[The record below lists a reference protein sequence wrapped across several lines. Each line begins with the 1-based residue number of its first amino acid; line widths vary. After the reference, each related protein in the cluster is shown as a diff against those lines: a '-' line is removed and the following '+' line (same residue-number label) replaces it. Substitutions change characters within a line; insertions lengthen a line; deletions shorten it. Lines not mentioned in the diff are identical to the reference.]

1 MKIFY
6 SEKISV
12 LGLVLCLSV
21 LSLGCIDFSGGEP
34 DTDEIKII
42 GEEKSPNG
50 KFIAT
55 SFSCSGRGAAGYFY
69 FNASL
74 RKAGEKLDQR
84 DGLLGKHKTWKAFAN
99 IEVKWIDDE
108 NLEVSYSQS
117 NSPDYKENNAVKVE
131 SKHGIKIHHNIRKK
145 AKKAETPKIDKRI
158 MALLG
163 GKSVYALIANLSKAK
178 TCEAYRIDGYSR
190 GAKEDKRGKMRG
202 YPIISGPTPID
213 DASKV
218 SLSNVIIDSNT
229 YLWDVAKSC
238 EFLPGVALHLADAN
252 VQVDILICF
261 SCDELEI
268 YTNGK
273 RAGHEDFDLQRSNLL
288 RVAKKLFPKDEKIQA
303 LK

>member
-21 LSLGCIDFSGGEP
+21 LSLGCIDFSGGGP
-34 DTDEIKII
+34 DTDKIKII

-55 SFSCSGRGAAGYFY
+55 SFSCSGGGAAGYFY

-117 NSPDYKENNAVKVE
+117 NSPDYKENNALKVE
-131 SKHGIKIHHNIRKK
+131 SKYGIKIHHKVKNRK
-145 AKKAETPKIDKRI
+145 P
-158 MALLG
+158 
-163 GKSVYALIANLSKAK
+163 
-178 TCEAYRIDGYSR
+178 
-190 GAKEDKRGKMRG
+190 
-202 YPIISGPTPID
+202 
-213 DASKV
+213 
-218 SLSNVIIDSNT
+218 
-229 YLWDVAKSC
+229 
-238 EFLPGVALHLADAN
+238 
-252 VQVDILICF
+252 
-261 SCDELEI
+261 
-268 YTNGK
+268 
-273 RAGHEDFDLQRSNLL
+273 
-288 RVAKKLFPKDEKIQA
+288 
-303 LK
+303 

>member
-21 LSLGCIDFSGGEP
+21 LSLGCIDFFGGGP
-34 DTDEIKII
+34 DTDKIKII

-55 SFSCSGRGAAGYFY
+55 SFSCSGGGAAGYFY

-108 NLEVSYSQS
+108 NLEVSYNQF

-131 SKHGIKIHHNIRKK
+131 SKHGIKIH
-145 AKKAETPKIDKRI
+145 
-158 MALLG
+158 
-163 GKSVYALIANLSKAK
+163 Y
-178 TCEAYRIDGYSR
+178 
-190 GAKEDKRGKMRG
+190 
-202 YPIISGPTPID
+202 
-213 DASKV
+213 KV
-218 SLSNVIIDSNT
+218 
-229 YLWDVAKSC
+229 K
-238 EFLPGVALHLADAN
+238 
-252 VQVDILICF
+252 Q
-261 SCDELEI
+261 
-268 YTNGK
+268 GK
-273 RAGHEDFDLQRSNLL
+273 R
-288 RVAKKLFPKDEKIQA
+288 
-303 LK
+303 